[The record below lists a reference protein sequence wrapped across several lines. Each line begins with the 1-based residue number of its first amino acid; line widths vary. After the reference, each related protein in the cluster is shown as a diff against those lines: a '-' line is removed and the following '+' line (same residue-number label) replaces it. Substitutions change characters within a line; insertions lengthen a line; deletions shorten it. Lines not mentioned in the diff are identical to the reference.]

1 MRRSFLPEST
11 WKSFFCWG
19 GRGEGSRFAEWECLF
34 VCCNSE
40 KNNDITLSCLHL
52 NFPSASSHYLQNIAS
67 NLIFSDQKAESRNA
81 AYAYKGLDVST
92 KKTFIITMSCDV
104 SI

>member
-1 MRRSFLPEST
+1 MEIFFLFGGGKGGGVT
-11 WKSFFCWG
+11 FCG
-19 GRGEGSRFAEWECLF
+19 VGMF
-34 VCCNSE
+34 VCCNFE

-52 NFPSASSHYLQNIAS
+52 NFSSAPSHYLQNIAS
-67 NLIFSDQKAESRNA
+67 NSIFSDQQAESRNA